1 MDRGTYIA
9 AAAGLAQ
16 FKKVDVVSNNL
27 ANASTVGYKRE
38 MVTTEAQEFKETL
51 ASAIATDH
59 PYAQAD
65 HERMNAVSLVSTY
78 TDFSAGPIQSTG
90 NPLDAALRNPNDL
103 FAVNTPEGLQYTRA
117 GNFAVNSEGLLVT
130 QDGYEVQG
138 DGGPI
143 QISGPN
149 PKIQSDGSILVNGEV
164 QGILGVY
171 RFEDTEGLE
180 RAGGNRFRPAAS
192 SAAPEQVA
200 ASVATESLE
209 LSNSS
214 AINGVTDLM
223 TAQRAFQ
230 MYTKVA
236 ESVDSIN
243 QVAINQIGRR
253 N

>member
-1 MDRGTYIA
+1 MDRGSYIA
-9 AAAGLAQ
+9 ASAGLAQ

-27 ANASTVGYKRE
+27 ANASTIGYKRE
-38 MVTTEAQEFKETL
+38 MITTQAQEFNETL

-59 PYAQAD
+59 PFAKAD
-65 HERMNAVSLVSTY
+65 HERMNAVSQVSTY

-90 NPLDAALRNPNDL
+90 NPLDTALRNPNDL
-103 FAVNTPEGLQYTRA
+103 FAVNTPDGIQYTRA
-117 GNFAVNSEGLLVT
+117 GNFAVSSEGILVT

-149 PKIQSDGSILVNGEV
+149 PKIQSDGSILVQGEV

-171 RFEDTEGLE
+171 RFNDTEGLA
-180 RAGGNRFRPAAS
+180 RAGGNRFSLKAG
-192 SAAPEQVA
+192 SAGPEQVT
-200 ASVATESLE
+200 ASVVTESIE
-209 LSNSS
+209 LSNASS
-214 AINGVTDLM
+214 INGVTDLM
-223 TAQRAFQ
+223 SAQRAFQ

-236 ESVDSIN
+236 ESIDTIN
-243 QVAINQIGRR
+243 QTAINQIGRR